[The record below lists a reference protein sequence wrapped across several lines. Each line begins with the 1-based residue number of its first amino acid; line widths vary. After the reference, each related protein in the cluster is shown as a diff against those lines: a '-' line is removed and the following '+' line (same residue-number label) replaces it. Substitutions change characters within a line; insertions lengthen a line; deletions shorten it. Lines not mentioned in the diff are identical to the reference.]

1 MERHRKVLIKFWSL
15 FLSSF
20 LSLSFFFSF
29 LSFRVSKKW
38 RRKRKTR
45 KRREEEKKRGMK
57 TTTTTT
63 KLLFIKRHVSARRVD
78 EKKTMRKTRGGGG
91 GTTVA
96 VRMVAPKKKSVSF
109 VKSRDEFS
117 TKRRGGKRS
126 PLAEMSM
133 NEKDDEDDDEER
145 DSPMTARRKWNKE
158 QRGANEKTMGTR
170 WKATAMDKVLILTRR
185 VESLEVREFWS
196 FFSLSLFLGRIT
208 VNKRSSSSV

>member
-1 MERHRKVLIKFWSL
+1 
-15 FLSSF
+15 
-20 LSLSFFFSF
+20 
-29 LSFRVSKKW
+29 LSFRVSKNGEKE
-38 RRKRKTR
+38 KHE
-45 KRREEEKKRGMK
+45 REERKKKKGGRK
-57 TTTTTT
+57 PPPQQ
-63 KLLFIKRHVSARRVD
+63 LLFIKRHISARVD
-78 EKKTMRKTRGGGG
+78 EKKTMRKTRGGGGGGG

-133 NEKDDEDDDEER
+133 NEKDDDEER

-196 FFSLSLFLGRIT
+196 FFLSLSWKNHT
-208 VNKRSSSSV
+208 VNERSSSSV

>member
-1 MERHRKVLIKFWSL
+1 M
-15 FLSSF
+15 
-20 LSLSFFFSF
+20 
-29 LSFRVSKKW
+29 
-38 RRKRKTR
+38 KT
-45 KRREEEKKRGMK
+45 

-63 KLLFIKRHVSARRVD
+63 KLLFIIKRRHISARRFVD
-78 EKKTMRKTRGGGG
+78 EKKTMRKTRGGGGG

-133 NEKDDEDDDEER
+133 NEKDEDDEDDEER

-196 FFSLSLFLGRIT
+196 FFFSLSLFLGRIT
-208 VNKRSSSSV
+208 Q

>member
-1 MERHRKVLIKFWSL
+1 
-15 FLSSF
+15 
-20 LSLSFFFSF
+20 
-29 LSFRVSKKW
+29 
-38 RRKRKTR
+38 
-45 KRREEEKKRGMK
+45 
-57 TTTTTT
+57 
-63 KLLFIKRHVSARRVD
+63 
-78 EKKTMRKTRGGGG
+78 
-91 GTTVA
+91 
-96 VRMVAPKKKSVSF
+96 MVAPKKKSVSF

-196 FFSLSLFLGRIT
+196 FFFLSLFLGRIT
-208 VNKRSSSSV
+208 Q

>member
-1 MERHRKVLIKFWSL
+1 
-15 FLSSF
+15 
-20 LSLSFFFSF
+20 
-29 LSFRVSKKW
+29 
-38 RRKRKTR
+38 
-45 KRREEEKKRGMK
+45 
-57 TTTTTT
+57 
-63 KLLFIKRHVSARRVD
+63 
-78 EKKTMRKTRGGGG
+78 MRKTRGGGGG

-109 VKSRDEFS
+109 IKSRDEFS

-133 NEKDDEDDDEER
+133 NEKDDDDDEER

-196 FFSLSLFLGRIT
+196 FFFSLSLSWKNHT
-208 VNKRSSSSV
+208 VNERSSSSV

>member
-1 MERHRKVLIKFWSL
+1 
-15 FLSSF
+15 
-20 LSLSFFFSF
+20 
-29 LSFRVSKKW
+29 
-38 RRKRKTR
+38 
-45 KRREEEKKRGMK
+45 
-57 TTTTTT
+57 
-63 KLLFIKRHVSARRVD
+63 
-78 EKKTMRKTRGGGG
+78 
-91 GTTVA
+91 
-96 VRMVAPKKKSVSF
+96 MVAPKKKSVSF

-133 NEKDDEDDDEER
+133 NEKDEDDEDDEER

-196 FFSLSLFLGRIT
+196 FFFLSLSFLEESHSERTLFLFRLMRT
-208 VNKRSSSSV
+208 

>member
-1 MERHRKVLIKFWSL
+1 
-15 FLSSF
+15 
-20 LSLSFFFSF
+20 
-29 LSFRVSKKW
+29 
-38 RRKRKTR
+38 
-45 KRREEEKKRGMK
+45 
-57 TTTTTT
+57 
-63 KLLFIKRHVSARRVD
+63 
-78 EKKTMRKTRGGGG
+78 MRKTRGGGGG

-133 NEKDDEDDDEER
+133 NEKDDDDDEER

-158 QRGANEKTMGTR
+158 QRGTNEKTMGTR

-196 FFSLSLFLGRIT
+196 FFFSLSLSFLEESHSERT
-208 VNKRSSSSV
+208 LFLFRLMRT

>member
-1 MERHRKVLIKFWSL
+1 
-15 FLSSF
+15 
-20 LSLSFFFSF
+20 
-29 LSFRVSKKW
+29 
-38 RRKRKTR
+38 
-45 KRREEEKKRGMK
+45 
-57 TTTTTT
+57 
-63 KLLFIKRHVSARRVD
+63 
-78 EKKTMRKTRGGGG
+78 MRKTRGGGGG

-133 NEKDDEDDDEER
+133 NEKDDDDDEER

-196 FFSLSLFLGRIT
+196 FFFLSLSLFLGRIT
-208 VNKRSSSSV
+208 Q

>member
-1 MERHRKVLIKFWSL
+1 
-15 FLSSF
+15 
-20 LSLSFFFSF
+20 
-29 LSFRVSKKW
+29 
-38 RRKRKTR
+38 
-45 KRREEEKKRGMK
+45 
-57 TTTTTT
+57 
-63 KLLFIKRHVSARRVD
+63 
-78 EKKTMRKTRGGGG
+78 MRKTRGGGGGG

-117 TKRRGGKRS
+117 TKRRGK

-196 FFSLSLFLGRIT
+196 FFFLSLSFLEESHSERTLFLFRLMRT
-208 VNKRSSSSV
+208 

>member
-1 MERHRKVLIKFWSL
+1 
-15 FLSSF
+15 
-20 LSLSFFFSF
+20 
-29 LSFRVSKKW
+29 
-38 RRKRKTR
+38 
-45 KRREEEKKRGMK
+45 
-57 TTTTTT
+57 
-63 KLLFIKRHVSARRVD
+63 
-78 EKKTMRKTRGGGG
+78 MRKTRGGGGG

-196 FFSLSLFLGRIT
+196 FFFSLSLSFLEESHSERT
-208 VNKRSSSSV
+208 LFLFRLMRT

>member
-1 MERHRKVLIKFWSL
+1 
-15 FLSSF
+15 
-20 LSLSFFFSF
+20 
-29 LSFRVSKKW
+29 
-38 RRKRKTR
+38 
-45 KRREEEKKRGMK
+45 
-57 TTTTTT
+57 
-63 KLLFIKRHVSARRVD
+63 
-78 EKKTMRKTRGGGG
+78 MRKTRGGGGGGGGG

-133 NEKDDEDDDEER
+133 NEKDEDDEDDEER

-196 FFSLSLFLGRIT
+196 FFFLSLSFLEESHSERTLFLFRLMRT
-208 VNKRSSSSV
+208 

>member
-1 MERHRKVLIKFWSL
+1 
-15 FLSSF
+15 
-20 LSLSFFFSF
+20 
-29 LSFRVSKKW
+29 
-38 RRKRKTR
+38 
-45 KRREEEKKRGMK
+45 
-57 TTTTTT
+57 
-63 KLLFIKRHVSARRVD
+63 
-78 EKKTMRKTRGGGG
+78 MRKTRGGGGG

-133 NEKDDEDDDEER
+133 NEKDDDDDEER

-196 FFSLSLFLGRIT
+196 FFSLSLSLFLGRIT

>member
-1 MERHRKVLIKFWSL
+1 M
-15 FLSSF
+15 
-20 LSLSFFFSF
+20 
-29 LSFRVSKKW
+29 
-38 RRKRKTR
+38 
-45 KRREEEKKRGMK
+45 
-57 TTTTTT
+57 
-63 KLLFIKRHVSARRVD
+63 
-78 EKKTMRKTRGGGG
+78 
-91 GTTVA
+91 
-96 VRMVAPKKKSVSF
+96 RMVAKKKSVSF
-109 VKSRDEFS
+109 VSTDDFSTAS

-196 FFSLSLFLGRIT
+196 FFFLSLFLGRIT
-208 VNKRSSSSV
+208 Q

>member
-1 MERHRKVLIKFWSL
+1 
-15 FLSSF
+15 
-20 LSLSFFFSF
+20 
-29 LSFRVSKKW
+29 
-38 RRKRKTR
+38 
-45 KRREEEKKRGMK
+45 
-57 TTTTTT
+57 
-63 KLLFIKRHVSARRVD
+63 
-78 EKKTMRKTRGGGG
+78 MRKTRGGGGG

-133 NEKDDEDDDEER
+133 NEKDDDDDEER

-196 FFSLSLFLGRIT
+196 FFFSLSLSFLEESHSERT
-208 VNKRSSSSV
+208 LFLFRLMRT

>member
-1 MERHRKVLIKFWSL
+1 M
-15 FLSSF
+15 
-20 LSLSFFFSF
+20 
-29 LSFRVSKKW
+29 
-38 RRKRKTR
+38 
-45 KRREEEKKRGMK
+45 
-57 TTTTTT
+57 
-63 KLLFIKRHVSARRVD
+63 
-78 EKKTMRKTRGGGG
+78 
-91 GTTVA
+91 
-96 VRMVAPKKKSVSF
+96 RMVAKKKSVSF
-109 VKSRDEFS
+109 VSTDDFSTAS

-196 FFSLSLFLGRIT
+196 FFFLSLSLSFLEESHSERT
-208 VNKRSSSSV
+208 LFLFRLMRT

>member
-1 MERHRKVLIKFWSL
+1 
-15 FLSSF
+15 
-20 LSLSFFFSF
+20 
-29 LSFRVSKKW
+29 
-38 RRKRKTR
+38 
-45 KRREEEKKRGMK
+45 
-57 TTTTTT
+57 
-63 KLLFIKRHVSARRVD
+63 
-78 EKKTMRKTRGGGG
+78 MRKTRGGGGGG

-133 NEKDDEDDDEER
+133 NEKDEDDEDDEER

-196 FFSLSLFLGRIT
+196 FFFLSLSFLEESHSERTLFLFRLMRT
-208 VNKRSSSSV
+208 

>member
-1 MERHRKVLIKFWSL
+1 ME
-15 FLSSF
+15 FLSPIAVNF
-20 LSLSFFFSF
+20 RFFVPNRGFSQ
-29 LSFRVSKKW
+29 KNGEK
-38 RRKRKTR
+38 KRKTLR
-45 KRREEEKKRGMK
+45 KRREEEEEKKRGMK

-63 KLLFIKRHVSARRVD
+63 TKLLFINKRRHISARRFVD
-78 EKKTMRKTRGGGG
+78 EKKTMRKTRGGGGG

-158 QRGANEKTMGTR
+158 QRGTNEKTMGTR

-196 FFSLSLFLGRIT
+196 FFFSLSLFLGRIT
-208 VNKRSSSSV
+208 Q

>member
-1 MERHRKVLIKFWSL
+1 
-15 FLSSF
+15 
-20 LSLSFFFSF
+20 
-29 LSFRVSKKW
+29 
-38 RRKRKTR
+38 
-45 KRREEEKKRGMK
+45 
-57 TTTTTT
+57 
-63 KLLFIKRHVSARRVD
+63 
-78 EKKTMRKTRGGGG
+78 MRKTRGGGGG

-133 NEKDDEDDDEER
+133 NEKDDDDDEER

-158 QRGANEKTMGTR
+158 QRGTNEKTMGTR

-196 FFSLSLFLGRIT
+196 FFFLSLSLSWKNHT
-208 VNKRSSSSV
+208 VNERSSSSV

>member
-1 MERHRKVLIKFWSL
+1 
-15 FLSSF
+15 
-20 LSLSFFFSF
+20 
-29 LSFRVSKKW
+29 
-38 RRKRKTR
+38 
-45 KRREEEKKRGMK
+45 
-57 TTTTTT
+57 
-63 KLLFIKRHVSARRVD
+63 
-78 EKKTMRKTRGGGG
+78 MRKTRGGGGGG

-117 TKRRGGKRS
+117 TKRRGK

-133 NEKDDEDDDEER
+133 NEKDDDEER

-196 FFSLSLFLGRIT
+196 FFFLSLSLSWKNHT
-208 VNKRSSSSV
+208 VNERSSSSV

>member
-1 MERHRKVLIKFWSL
+1 
-15 FLSSF
+15 
-20 LSLSFFFSF
+20 
-29 LSFRVSKKW
+29 
-38 RRKRKTR
+38 
-45 KRREEEKKRGMK
+45 MK
-57 TTTTTT
+57 TTTT
-63 KLLFIKRHVSARRVD
+63 KLLFIKRHISARVD
-78 EKKTMRKTRGGGG
+78 EKKTMRKTRGGGGG

-109 VKSRDEFS
+109 VKSRDDFS

-133 NEKDDEDDDEER
+133 NEKDDDDDDEER

-196 FFSLSLFLGRIT
+196 FFFLSLSLFLGRIT
-208 VNKRSSSSV
+208 Q

>member
-1 MERHRKVLIKFWSL
+1 M
-15 FLSSF
+15 
-20 LSLSFFFSF
+20 
-29 LSFRVSKKW
+29 
-38 RRKRKTR
+38 KT
-45 KRREEEKKRGMK
+45 

-63 KLLFIKRHVSARRVD
+63 KLLFIIKRRHISARRFVD
-78 EKKTMRKTRGGGG
+78 EKKTMRKTRGGGGGG

-196 FFSLSLFLGRIT
+196 FFFSLSLFLGRIT
-208 VNKRSSSSV
+208 Q

>member
-1 MERHRKVLIKFWSL
+1 
-15 FLSSF
+15 
-20 LSLSFFFSF
+20 
-29 LSFRVSKKW
+29 
-38 RRKRKTR
+38 
-45 KRREEEKKRGMK
+45 
-57 TTTTTT
+57 
-63 KLLFIKRHVSARRVD
+63 
-78 EKKTMRKTRGGGG
+78 MRKTRGGGGGGG

-133 NEKDDEDDDEER
+133 NEKDEDDEDDEER

-196 FFSLSLFLGRIT
+196 FFFLSLSFLEESHSERTLFLFRLMRT
-208 VNKRSSSSV
+208 

>member
-1 MERHRKVLIKFWSL
+1 
-15 FLSSF
+15 
-20 LSLSFFFSF
+20 
-29 LSFRVSKKW
+29 
-38 RRKRKTR
+38 
-45 KRREEEKKRGMK
+45 
-57 TTTTTT
+57 
-63 KLLFIKRHVSARRVD
+63 
-78 EKKTMRKTRGGGG
+78 MRKTRGGGGGGGG

-133 NEKDDEDDDEER
+133 NEKDEDDEDDEER

-196 FFSLSLFLGRIT
+196 FFFLSLSFLEESHSERTLFLFRLMRT
-208 VNKRSSSSV
+208 

>member
-1 MERHRKVLIKFWSL
+1 M
-15 FLSSF
+15 
-20 LSLSFFFSF
+20 
-29 LSFRVSKKW
+29 
-38 RRKRKTR
+38 KTT
-45 KRREEEKKRGMK
+45 

-63 KLLFIKRHVSARRVD
+63 KLLFINKRHHISARRFVD

-196 FFSLSLFLGRIT
+196 FFFLSLSLSWKNHT
-208 VNKRSSSSV
+208 VNERSSSSV